1 MKIERLVIRNFRGFD
16 NFALDLGGRSH
27 FLIGQNAGGKSSLL
41 TAIVRALGRDLSF
54 TRADFRDTGQ
64 PIEIE
69 VALSD
74 FTVPERGLYGD
85 YIRFGP
91 PARLVVG
98 VRVVWNVA
106 AEEAEY
112 EHHYPLH
119 AGSHSRR
126 EEREGFPMQWFP
138 SWRDP
143 SRMLQFG
150 APRSVMGRLLAAL
163 PLTSSL
169 DQAATDIQQAGEQL
183 ARDPALVT
191 LLDDAQPR
199 TDLAGDLRQAER
211 RRSANSARWNNLA
224 SDISASSARTAS
236 GKEMANFVVVL
247 GADLGR
253 PRNPRSGSTGNYLNE
268 GQ

>member
-98 VRVVWNVA
+98 VRVVGTWR
-106 AEEAEY
+106 
-112 EHHYPLH
+112 LRKR
-119 AGSHSRR
+119 STSTTTHST
-126 EEREGFPMQWFP
+126 P
-138 SWRDP
+138 
-143 SRMLQFG
+143 
-150 APRSVMGRLLAAL
+150 
-163 PLTSSL
+163 
-169 DQAATDIQQAGEQL
+169 
-183 ARDPALVT
+183 
-191 LLDDAQPR
+191 
-199 TDLAGDLRQAER
+199 
-211 RRSANSARWNNLA
+211 
-224 SDISASSARTAS
+224 ARTHA
-236 GKEMANFVVVL
+236 V
-247 GADLGR
+247 
-253 PRNPRSGSTGNYLNE
+253 RN
-268 GQ
+268 